1 MRRAIE
7 MSPLGD
13 NPILTG
19 YLLTHAPVALFM
31 LDYAPPTDSDIWLTE
46 IIGFNYLTIAL
57 LVVIVFAAMVTRIF
71 TMWFTPIVLRKII
84 TSDTI
89 EETAV
94 KDSDKALG
102 TAFGVGFS
110 YVLFNDLKLAMG
122 QPDSSVMMPNFV
134 SSLVPALL
142 QLIVAI
148 AIIMWALRLV
158 ELVKAIVMVID
169 DDDELDGTEK
179 TLISALQSALRF
191 VIIFVGS
198 IFIADSFGLDLT
210 SLIAGLG
217 ISGIALALAAKDT
230 ISNFFGAVTVL
241 LDRPFKVG
249 DWIVVGSSEGEVIE
263 ITLRT
268 TLIRTSIDTVISM
281 PNANLVNKPVEN
293 YGKRRWR
300 RWQTQLHLDINS
312 DPKSIENFCDAV
324 LKIISNNE
332 FTTKV
337 DGSFCRVSAISAQSL
352 DVAINLY
359 WDISSGI
366 QEREQ
371 RELLIL
377 SIMSQAK
384 TNKLEF
390 YDGRIRQQR

>member
-1 MRRAIE
+1 MRRAIG
-7 MSPLGD
+7 MSPKGD
-13 NPILTG
+13 NPIATG
-19 YLLTHAPVALFM
+19 YLLTYAPVALFM
-31 LDYAPPTDSDIWLTE
+31 LDYAPPTDSPTWLNE
-46 IIGFNYLTIAL
+46 FFGFNNLTITILAL
-57 LVVIVFAAMVTRIF
+57 FILAAMITRKF

-94 KDSDKALG
+94 RDSDKALG

-110 YVLFNDLKLAMG
+110 YFLFNDLKTAMG
-122 QPDSSVMMPNFV
+122 QPDSSIMMPNFI
-134 SSLVPALL
+134 SELVPSLL
-142 QLIVAI
+142 QLIIAI

-179 TLISALQSALRF
+179 TLISAIQSALRF

-198 IFIADSFGLDLT
+198 VFIADSFGFDLG
-210 SLIAGLG
+210 SIIAGLG

-263 ITLRT
+263 ISLRT
-268 TLIRTSIDTVISM
+268 TLIRTSLDTVISM

-312 DPKSIENFCDAV
+312 DPESIENFCDAV
-324 LKIISNNE
+324 LKIISSNE

-337 DGSFCRVSAISAQSL
+337 DSSFCRVSAISAQSL

-384 TNKLEF
+384 IDKLEF

>member
-1 MRRAIE
+1 M
-7 MSPLGD
+7 
-13 NPILTG
+13 
-19 YLLTHAPVALFM
+19 YHVALVM

-57 LVVIVFAAMVTRIF
+57 LVVIFFIAIITRIF

-94 KDSDKALG
+94 RDSDKALG
-102 TAFGVGFS
+102 TAFGAGFS
-110 YVLFNDLKLAMG
+110 YILFNDLKSAIG
-122 QPDSSVMMPNFV
+122 QPDSSIMMPDFV
-134 SSLVPALL
+134 SSLVPSLL

-179 TLISALQSALRF
+179 TLISAIQSALRF
-191 VIIFVGS
+191 IIIFVGS

-268 TLIRTSIDTVISM
+268 TLIRTSLDTVISM

-312 DPKSIENFCDAV
+312 DPESIENFCDAV
-324 LKIISNNE
+324 LKIISDNE

-337 DGSFCRVSAISAQSL
+337 DSSFCRVSAISAQSL
-352 DVAINLY
+352 DIAINLY

-384 TNKLEF
+384 ENKLEF

>member
-1 MRRAIE
+1 M
-7 MSPLGD
+7 
-13 NPILTG
+13 
-19 YLLTHAPVALFM
+19 HHVALVM
-31 LDYAPPTDSDIWLTE
+31 LDYAPPTDSTIWLNE
-46 IIGFNYLTIAL
+46 YLGFNNLTVAILTLFILTAF
-57 LVVIVFAAMVTRIF
+57 IVRKF
-71 TMWFTPIVLRKII
+71 TMWFIPILLRKII

-89 EETAV
+89 EENAV
-94 KDSDKALG
+94 RDSDKALG
-102 TAFGVGFS
+102 TAVGVGFAHL
-110 YVLFNDLKLAMG
+110 LFSDFN
-122 QPDSSVMMPNFV
+122 SSMVQGNSNIIMPNVF
-134 SSLVPALL
+134 SSLVPSLL
-142 QLIVAI
+142 QLVVSI
-148 AIIMWALRLV
+148 AIIIWALRLV

-179 TLISALQSALRF
+179 TLISAIQSALRF
-191 VIIFVGS
+191 VIIFLGS
-198 IFIADSFGLDLT
+198 VFIADSFGFDLT

-268 TLIRTSIDTVISM
+268 TLIRTSLDTVISM

-312 DPKSIENFCDAV
+312 DPEAVEKFCDAV
-324 LKIISNNE
+324 LGIISENQ

-337 DGSFCRVSAISAQSL
+337 DASFCRVNAISAQSL
-352 DVAINLY
+352 DIAINLY

-384 TNKLEF
+384 ANELEF

>member
-1 MRRAIE
+1 M
-7 MSPLGD
+7 
-13 NPILTG
+13 
-19 YLLTHAPVALFM
+19 YHVALFM

-57 LVVIVFAAMVTRIF
+57 LVVIFFIAIITRIF

-94 KDSDKALG
+94 RDSDKALG
-102 TAFGVGFS
+102 TAFGAGFS
-110 YVLFNDLKLAMG
+110 YILFNDLKSAIG
-122 QPDSSVMMPNFV
+122 QPDSSIMMPDFV
-134 SSLVPALL
+134 SSLVPSLL

-179 TLISALQSALRF
+179 TLISAIQSALRF
-191 VIIFVGS
+191 IIIFVGS

-268 TLIRTSIDTVISM
+268 TLIRTSLDTVISM

-324 LKIISNNE
+324 LGIISNNE

-337 DGSFCRVSAISAQSL
+337 DSSFCRVSAISAQSL
-352 DVAINLY
+352 DIAINLY

-384 TNKLEF
+384 ENKLEF

>member
-1 MRRAIE
+1 M
-7 MSPLGD
+7 
-13 NPILTG
+13 
-19 YLLTHAPVALFM
+19 YHVALVM

-57 LVVIVFAAMVTRIF
+57 LVAIFFIAIITRIF

-94 KDSDKALG
+94 RDSDKALG

-110 YVLFNDLKLAMG
+110 YILFNDLKSAIG
-122 QPDSSVMMPNFV
+122 QPDSSIMMPDFV
-134 SSLVPALL
+134 SSLVPSLL

-179 TLISALQSALRF
+179 TLISAIQSALRF

-198 IFIADSFGLDLT
+198 IFIADSFGFDLT

-268 TLIRTSIDTVISM
+268 TLIRTSLDTVISM

-312 DPKSIENFCDAV
+312 DPESIENFCDAV
-324 LKIISNNE
+324 LKIISDNE

-337 DGSFCRVSAISAQSL
+337 DASFCRVSAISAQSL
-352 DVAINLY
+352 DIAINLY

-384 TNKLEF
+384 ENKLEF

>member
-1 MRRAIE
+1 
-7 MSPLGD
+7 
-13 NPILTG
+13 
-19 YLLTHAPVALFM
+19 M
-31 LDYAPPTDSDIWLTE
+31 LPYAPPTDSSVWLNE
-46 IIGFNYLTIAL
+46 FLGFNNLTITILAL
-57 LVVIVFAAMVTRIF
+57 FILTAIIARKI
-71 TMWFTPIVLRKII
+71 TMWFVPIVLRKII
-84 TSDTI
+84 TSETI
-89 EETAV
+89 EEAAV
-94 KDSDKALG
+94 RDSDKALG
-102 TAFGVGFS
+102 TAAGIGFS
-110 YVLFNDLKLAMG
+110 YLLFDDLKTSMG
-122 QPDSSVMMPNFV
+122 QSDSNILMPDLFSA
-134 SSLVPALL
+134 LVPSIL

-148 AIIMWALRLV
+148 AVIMWALRLV
-158 ELVKAIVMVID
+158 ELVRAIVMVID

-179 TLISALQSALRF
+179 TLISAIQSALRF
-191 VIIFVGS
+191 VIIFLGS
-198 IFIADSFGLDLT
+198 VFIADSFGFDLT

-268 TLIRTSIDTVISM
+268 TLIRTSLDTVISM

-312 DPKSIENFCDAV
+312 DPEAVEKFCDAV
-324 LKIISNNE
+324 LGIISENQ

-337 DGSFCRVSAISAQSL
+337 DASFCRVNAISAQSL
-352 DVAINLY
+352 DIAINLY

-384 TNKLEF
+384 ANELEF

>member
-1 MRRAIE
+1 M
-7 MSPLGD
+7 
-13 NPILTG
+13 
-19 YLLTHAPVALFM
+19 YHVALFM

-57 LVVIVFAAMVTRIF
+57 LVVIFFIAIITRIF

-94 KDSDKALG
+94 RDSDKALG
-102 TAFGVGFS
+102 TAFGAGFS
-110 YVLFNDLKLAMG
+110 YILFNDLKSAIG
-122 QPDSSVMMPNFV
+122 QPDSSIMMPDFV
-134 SSLVPALL
+134 SSLVPSLL

-179 TLISALQSALRF
+179 TLISAIQSALRF
-191 VIIFVGS
+191 IIIFVGS

-268 TLIRTSIDTVISM
+268 TLIRTSLDTVISM

-312 DPKSIENFCDAV
+312 DPESIENFCDAV
-324 LKIISNNE
+324 LKIISDNE

-337 DGSFCRVSAISAQSL
+337 DSSFCRVSAISAQSL
-352 DVAINLY
+352 DIAINLY

-384 TNKLEF
+384 ENKLEF

>member
-1 MRRAIE
+1 M
-7 MSPLGD
+7 
-13 NPILTG
+13 
-19 YLLTHAPVALFM
+19 YHVALVM

-57 LVVIVFAAMVTRIF
+57 LVAIFFTAIITRIF

-94 KDSDKALG
+94 RDSDKSLG

-110 YVLFNDLKLAMG
+110 YILFNDLKTAIG
-122 QPDSSVMMPNFV
+122 QPDSSIMMPNFV
-134 SSLVPALL
+134 SSLVPSLL

-158 ELVKAIVMVID
+158 ELVKAVVMVID

-179 TLISALQSALRF
+179 TLISAIQSALRF

-198 IFIADSFGLDLT
+198 IFIADSFGFDLT

-249 DWIVVGSSEGEVIE
+249 DWIVVGTSEGEVIE
-263 ITLRT
+263 ISLRT
-268 TLIRTSIDTVISM
+268 TLIRTSLDTVISM

-312 DPKSIENFCDAV
+312 DPESIENFCSAV
-324 LKIISNNE
+324 LEIISNNE

-337 DGSFCRVSAISAQSL
+337 DSSFCRVNAISAQSL

-384 TNKLEF
+384 ENKLEF

>member
-1 MRRAIE
+1 M
-7 MSPLGD
+7 
-13 NPILTG
+13 
-19 YLLTHAPVALFM
+19 HHVALVM
-31 LDYAPPTDSDIWLTE
+31 LDYAPPTDSTIWLNE
-46 IIGFNYLTIAL
+46 YLGFNNLTVAILTLFILSAF
-57 LVVIVFAAMVTRIF
+57 IVRKF
-71 TMWFTPIVLRKII
+71 TMWFIPILLRKII

-89 EETAV
+89 EENAV
-94 KDSDKALG
+94 RDSDKALG
-102 TAFGVGFS
+102 TAVGVGFAHL
-110 YVLFNDLKLAMG
+110 LFSDFNTSMVQG
-122 QPDSSVMMPNFV
+122 NSNIIMPNVF
-134 SSLVPALL
+134 SSLVPSLL
-142 QLIVAI
+142 QLVVSI
-148 AIIMWALRLV
+148 AIIIWALRLV

-179 TLISALQSALRF
+179 TLISAIQSALRF
-191 VIIFVGS
+191 VIIFLGS
-198 IFIADSFGLDLT
+198 VFIADSFGFDLT

-268 TLIRTSIDTVISM
+268 TLIRTSLDTVISM

-312 DPKSIENFCDAV
+312 DPEAVEKFCDAV
-324 LKIISNNE
+324 LGIISENQ

-337 DGSFCRVSAISAQSL
+337 DASFCRVNAISAQSL
-352 DVAINLY
+352 DIAINLY

-384 TNKLEF
+384 ANELEF

>member
-1 MRRAIE
+1 M
-7 MSPLGD
+7 
-13 NPILTG
+13 
-19 YLLTHAPVALFM
+19 HHVALVM
-31 LDYAPPTDSDIWLTE
+31 LDYAPPTDSTIWLNE
-46 IIGFNYLTIAL
+46 YLGFNNLTVAILTLFILTAF
-57 LVVIVFAAMVTRIF
+57 IVRKF
-71 TMWFTPIVLRKII
+71 TMWFIPILLRKII

-89 EETAV
+89 EENAV
-94 KDSDKALG
+94 RDSDKALG
-102 TAFGVGFS
+102 TAVGVGFAHL
-110 YVLFNDLKLAMG
+110 LFSDFNTSMVQG
-122 QPDSSVMMPNFV
+122 NSNIIMPNIF
-134 SSLVPALL
+134 SSLVPSLL
-142 QLIVAI
+142 QLVVSI
-148 AIIMWALRLV
+148 AIIIWALRLV

-179 TLISALQSALRF
+179 TLISAIQSALRF
-191 VIIFVGS
+191 VIIFLGS
-198 IFIADSFGLDLT
+198 VFIADSFGFDLT

-268 TLIRTSIDTVISM
+268 TLIRTSLDTVISM

-312 DPKSIENFCDAV
+312 DPEAVEKFCDAV
-324 LKIISNNE
+324 LGIISENQ

-337 DGSFCRVSAISAQSL
+337 DASFCRVNAISAQSL
-352 DVAINLY
+352 DIAINLY

-384 TNKLEF
+384 ANELEF

>member
-1 MRRAIE
+1 M
-7 MSPLGD
+7 
-13 NPILTG
+13 
-19 YLLTHAPVALFM
+19 YHVALVM

-57 LVVIVFAAMVTRIF
+57 LVVIFFIAIITRIF

-94 KDSDKALG
+94 RDSDKALG
-102 TAFGVGFS
+102 TAFGAGFS
-110 YVLFNDLKLAMG
+110 YILFNDLKSAIG
-122 QPDSSVMMPNFV
+122 QPDSSIMMPDFV
-134 SSLVPALL
+134 SSLVPSLL

-179 TLISALQSALRF
+179 TLISAIQSALRF

-198 IFIADSFGLDLT
+198 IFIADSFGFDLT

-268 TLIRTSIDTVISM
+268 TLIRTSLDTVISM

-312 DPKSIENFCDAV
+312 DPESIENFCDAV
-324 LKIISNNE
+324 LKIISDNE

-337 DGSFCRVSAISAQSL
+337 DSSFCRVSAISAQSL
-352 DVAINLY
+352 DIAINLY

-384 TNKLEF
+384 ENKLEF

>member
-1 MRRAIE
+1 M
-7 MSPLGD
+7 
-13 NPILTG
+13 
-19 YLLTHAPVALFM
+19 HHVALVM
-31 LDYAPPTDSDIWLTE
+31 LDYAPPTDSTIWLNE
-46 IIGFNYLTIAL
+46 YLGFNNLTVAILTLFILTAF
-57 LVVIVFAAMVTRIF
+57 IVRKF
-71 TMWFTPIVLRKII
+71 TMWFIPILLRKII

-89 EETAV
+89 EENAV
-94 KDSDKALG
+94 RDSDKALG
-102 TAFGVGFS
+102 TAVGVGFAHL
-110 YVLFNDLKLAMG
+110 LFSDFNTSMIQG
-122 QPDSSVMMPNFV
+122 NSNIIMPNVF
-134 SSLVPALL
+134 SSLVPSLL
-142 QLIVAI
+142 QLVVSI
-148 AIIMWALRLV
+148 AIIIWALRLV

-179 TLISALQSALRF
+179 TLISAIQSALRF
-191 VIIFVGS
+191 VIIFLGS
-198 IFIADSFGLDLT
+198 VFIADSFGFDLT

-268 TLIRTSIDTVISM
+268 TLIRTSLDTVISM

-312 DPKSIENFCDAV
+312 DPEAVEKFCDAV
-324 LKIISNNE
+324 LGIISENQ

-337 DGSFCRVSAISAQSL
+337 DASFCRVNAISAQSL
-352 DVAINLY
+352 DIAINLY

-384 TNKLEF
+384 ANELEF

>member
-1 MRRAIE
+1 M
-7 MSPLGD
+7 
-13 NPILTG
+13 
-19 YLLTHAPVALFM
+19 YHVALVM

-57 LVVIVFAAMVTRIF
+57 LVVIFFIAIITRIF

-94 KDSDKALG
+94 RDSDKALG
-102 TAFGVGFS
+102 TAFGAGFS
-110 YVLFNDLKLAMG
+110 YILFNDLKSAIG
-122 QPDSSVMMPNFV
+122 QPDSSIMMPDFV
-134 SSLVPALL
+134 SSLVPSLL

-179 TLISALQSALRF
+179 TLISAIQSALRF

-198 IFIADSFGLDLT
+198 IFIADSFGFDLT

-268 TLIRTSIDTVISM
+268 TLIRTSLDTVISM

-324 LKIISNNE
+324 LGIISNNE

-337 DGSFCRVSAISAQSL
+337 DSSFCRVSAISAQSL
-352 DVAINLY
+352 DIAINLY

-384 TNKLEF
+384 ENKLEF

>member
-1 MRRAIE
+1 
-7 MSPLGD
+7 
-13 NPILTG
+13 
-19 YLLTHAPVALFM
+19 M
-31 LDYAPPTDSDIWLTE
+31 LDYVPPTDSPTWLNE
-46 IIGFNYLTIAL
+46 YLGFNNLTITVLAL
-57 LVVIVFAAMVTRIF
+57 FILTAIITRKF
-71 TMWFTPIVLRKII
+71 TMWFAPIVLRKII
-84 TSDTI
+84 TSDAI

-94 KDSDKALG
+94 SDSDKALG

-110 YVLFNDLKLAMG
+110 YFLFNDLKAAMG
-122 QPDSSVMMPNFV
+122 QPDSSIMMPTFF
-134 SSLVPALL
+134 SELVPGLL

-148 AIIMWALRLV
+148 AVIMWALRLV
-158 ELVKAIVMVID
+158 ELVKTIVMVID

-179 TLISALQSALRF
+179 TLISAMQSALRF

-198 IFIADSFGLDLT
+198 IFIADSFGFDLT

-230 ISNFFGAVTVL
+230 ISNFFGAITVL

-312 DPKSIENFCDAV
+312 EPKSIENFCDAV
-324 LKIISNNE
+324 LKIISANE

-337 DGSFCRVSAISAQSL
+337 DSSFCRVSAISAQSL

-384 TNKLEF
+384 ADGLEF

>member
-1 MRRAIE
+1 M
-7 MSPLGD
+7 
-13 NPILTG
+13 
-19 YLLTHAPVALFM
+19 YHVALFM

-57 LVVIVFAAMVTRIF
+57 LVVIFFIAIITRIF

-94 KDSDKALG
+94 RDSDKALG
-102 TAFGVGFS
+102 TAFGAGFS
-110 YVLFNDLKLAMG
+110 YILFNDLKSAIG
-122 QPDSSVMMPNFV
+122 QPDSSIMMPDFV
-134 SSLVPALL
+134 SSLVPSLL

-179 TLISALQSALRF
+179 TLISAIQSALRF

-268 TLIRTSIDTVISM
+268 TLIRTSLDTVISM

-312 DPKSIENFCDAV
+312 DPESIENFCDAV
-324 LKIISNNE
+324 LKIISDNE

-337 DGSFCRVSAISAQSL
+337 DSSFCRVSAISAQSL
-352 DVAINLY
+352 DIAINLY

-384 TNKLEF
+384 ENKLEF

>member
-1 MRRAIE
+1 M
-7 MSPLGD
+7 
-13 NPILTG
+13 
-19 YLLTHAPVALFM
+19 HHVALVM
-31 LDYAPPTDSDIWLTE
+31 LDYAPPTDSTIWLNE
-46 IIGFNYLTIAL
+46 YLGFNNLTVAILTLFILTAF
-57 LVVIVFAAMVTRIF
+57 IVRKF
-71 TMWFTPIVLRKII
+71 TMWFIPILLRKII

-89 EETAV
+89 EENAV
-94 KDSDKALG
+94 RDSDKALG
-102 TAFGVGFS
+102 TAVGVGFAHL
-110 YVLFNDLKLAMG
+110 LFSDFNTSMVQG
-122 QPDSSVMMPNFV
+122 NSNIIMPNVF
-134 SSLVPALL
+134 SSLVPSLL
-142 QLIVAI
+142 QLVVSI
-148 AIIMWALRLV
+148 AIIIWALRLV

-169 DDDELDGTEK
+169 DDELDGTEK
-179 TLISALQSALRF
+179 TLISAIQSALRF
-191 VIIFVGS
+191 VIIFLGS
-198 IFIADSFGLDLT
+198 VFIADSFGFDLT

-268 TLIRTSIDTVISM
+268 TLIRTSLDTVISM

-312 DPKSIENFCDAV
+312 DPEAVEKFCDAV
-324 LKIISNNE
+324 LGIISENQ

-337 DGSFCRVSAISAQSL
+337 DASFCRVNAISAQSL
-352 DVAINLY
+352 DIAINLY

-384 TNKLEF
+384 ANELEF

>member
-1 MRRAIE
+1 M
-7 MSPLGD
+7 
-13 NPILTG
+13 
-19 YLLTHAPVALFM
+19 YHVALFM
-31 LDYAPPTDSDIWLTE
+31 LDYVPPTDSPTWLNE
-46 IIGFNYLTIAL
+46 FFGFNNLTIAIL
-57 LVVIVFAAMVTRIF
+57 ALFILTAIITRKF

-94 KDSDKALG
+94 RDSDKALG

-110 YVLFNDLKLAMG
+110 YFLFNDLKAAMG
-122 QPDSSVMMPNFV
+122 QPDSSIMMPNFF
-134 SSLVPALL
+134 SELVPGLL

-179 TLISALQSALRF
+179 TLISAMQSALRF

-198 IFIADSFGLDLT
+198 IFIADSFGFDLT

-384 TNKLEF
+384 DHKLEF

>member
-1 MRRAIE
+1 M
-7 MSPLGD
+7 
-13 NPILTG
+13 
-19 YLLTHAPVALFM
+19 HHVALFM
-31 LDYAPPTDSDIWLTE
+31 LDYAPPTDSTTWLNE
-46 IIGFNYLTIAL
+46 YLGFNNLTVAILTLFILTAF
-57 LVVIVFAAMVTRIF
+57 IVRKF
-71 TMWFTPIVLRKII
+71 TMWFIPILLRKII

-94 KDSDKALG
+94 RDSDKALG
-102 TAFGVGFS
+102 TAVGFGIAHL
-110 YVLFNDLKLAMG
+110 LFSDLNTSMIQG
-122 QPDSSVMMPNFV
+122 NSNIIMPNVF
-134 SSLVPALL
+134 SSLFPALL
-142 QLIVAI
+142 QLVVSI
-148 AIIMWALRLV
+148 AIIIWALRLV

-179 TLISALQSALRF
+179 TLISAIQSALRF
-191 VIIFVGS
+191 VIIFLGS
-198 IFIADSFGLDLT
+198 VFIADSFGFDLT

-268 TLIRTSIDTVISM
+268 TLIRTSLDTVISM

-312 DPKSIENFCDAV
+312 DPIAIEKFCDAV
-324 LKIISNNE
+324 LGIISENQ

-337 DGSFCRVSAISAQSL
+337 DASFCRVNAISAQSL
-352 DVAINLY
+352 DIAINLY

-384 TNKLEF
+384 ANELEF

>member
-1 MRRAIE
+1 MDLRRDI
-7 MSPLGD
+7 
-13 NPILTG
+13 T
-19 YLLTHAPVALFM
+19 LLMYHVALFM

-94 KDSDKALG
+94 RDSDKALG

-110 YVLFNDLKLAMG
+110 YLLFNDLKDAMG

>member
-1 MRRAIE
+1 M
-7 MSPLGD
+7 
-13 NPILTG
+13 
-19 YLLTHAPVALFM
+19 HHVALVM
-31 LDYAPPTDSDIWLTE
+31 LPYAPPTDSSVWLNE
-46 IIGFNYLTIAL
+46 FLGFNNLTITILAL
-57 LVVIVFAAMVTRIF
+57 FILTAIIARKI
-71 TMWFTPIVLRKII
+71 TMWFVPIVLRKII
-84 TSDTI
+84 TSETI
-89 EETAV
+89 EEAAV
-94 KDSDKALG
+94 RDSDKALG
-102 TAFGVGFS
+102 TAAGIGFS
-110 YVLFNDLKLAMG
+110 YLLFDDLKTSMG
-122 QPDSSVMMPNFV
+122 QSDSNILMPDLFSA
-134 SSLVPALL
+134 LVPSIL

-148 AIIMWALRLV
+148 AVIMWALRLV
-158 ELVKAIVMVID
+158 ELVRAIVMVID

-179 TLISALQSALRF
+179 TLISAIQSALRF

-198 IFIADSFGLDLT
+198 VFIADSFGFDLT

-263 ITLRT
+263 ISLRT

-324 LKIISNNE
+324 LGIISDNE

-337 DGSFCRVSAISAQSL
+337 DASFCRVNAISAQSR

-384 TNKLEF
+384 ANKLEF

>member
-1 MRRAIE
+1 M
-7 MSPLGD
+7 
-13 NPILTG
+13 
-19 YLLTHAPVALFM
+19 YHVALVM

-57 LVVIVFAAMVTRIF
+57 LVVIFFIAIITRIF

-94 KDSDKALG
+94 RDSDKALG

-110 YVLFNDLKLAMG
+110 YILFNDLKGAIG
-122 QPDSSVMMPNFV
+122 QPDSSIMMPDFV
-134 SSLVPALL
+134 SSLVPSLL

-179 TLISALQSALRF
+179 TLISAIQSALRF

-198 IFIADSFGLDLT
+198 IFIADSFGFDLT

-268 TLIRTSIDTVISM
+268 TLIRTSLDTVISM

-312 DPKSIENFCDAV
+312 DPESIENFCDAV
-324 LKIISNNE
+324 LKIISDNE

-337 DGSFCRVSAISAQSL
+337 DSSFCRVSAISAQSL
-352 DVAINLY
+352 DIAINLY

-384 TNKLEF
+384 ENKLEF

>member
-1 MRRAIE
+1 M
-7 MSPLGD
+7 
-13 NPILTG
+13 
-19 YLLTHAPVALFM
+19 YHVALVM

-57 LVVIVFAAMVTRIF
+57 LVVIFFIAIITRIF

-94 KDSDKALG
+94 RDSDKALG

-110 YVLFNDLKLAMG
+110 YILFNDLKSAIG
-122 QPDSSVMMPNFV
+122 QPDSSIMMPDFV
-134 SSLVPALL
+134 SSLVPSLL

-179 TLISALQSALRF
+179 TLISAIQSALRF

-198 IFIADSFGLDLT
+198 IFIADSFGFDLT

-268 TLIRTSIDTVISM
+268 TLIRTSLDTVISM

-312 DPKSIENFCDAV
+312 DPESIENFCDAV
-324 LKIISNNE
+324 LKIISDNE

-337 DGSFCRVSAISAQSL
+337 DSSFCRVSAISAQSL
-352 DVAINLY
+352 DIAINLY

-384 TNKLEF
+384 ENKLEF

>member
-1 MRRAIE
+1 M
-7 MSPLGD
+7 
-13 NPILTG
+13 
-19 YLLTHAPVALFM
+19 YHVALFM

-57 LVVIVFAAMVTRIF
+57 LVVIFFIAIITRIF

-94 KDSDKALG
+94 RDSDKALG
-102 TAFGVGFS
+102 TAFGAGFS
-110 YVLFNDLKLAMG
+110 YILFNDLKSAIG
-122 QPDSSVMMPNFV
+122 QPDSSIMMPDFV
-134 SSLVPALL
+134 SSLVPSLL

-179 TLISALQSALRF
+179 TLISAIQSALRF

-198 IFIADSFGLDLT
+198 IFIADSFGFDLT

-268 TLIRTSIDTVISM
+268 TLIRTSLDTVISM

-312 DPKSIENFCDAV
+312 DPESIENFCDAV
-324 LKIISNNE
+324 LKIISDNE

-337 DGSFCRVSAISAQSL
+337 DSSFCRVSAISAQSL
-352 DVAINLY
+352 DIAINLY

-384 TNKLEF
+384 ENKLEF

>member
-1 MRRAIE
+1 M
-7 MSPLGD
+7 
-13 NPILTG
+13 
-19 YLLTHAPVALFM
+19 YHVALFM

-57 LVVIVFAAMVTRIF
+57 LVVIFFIAIITRIF

-94 KDSDKALG
+94 RDSDKALG
-102 TAFGVGFS
+102 TAFGAGFS
-110 YVLFNDLKLAMG
+110 YILFNDLKSAIG
-122 QPDSSVMMPNFV
+122 QPDSSIMMPDFV
-134 SSLVPALL
+134 SSLVPSLL

-179 TLISALQSALRF
+179 TLISAIQSALRF
-191 VIIFVGS
+191 IIIFVGS

-268 TLIRTSIDTVISM
+268 TLIRTSLDTVISM

-312 DPKSIENFCDAV
+312 DPESIENFCDAV
-324 LKIISNNE
+324 LKIISDNE

-337 DGSFCRVSAISAQSL
+337 DASFCRVSAISAQSL
-352 DVAINLY
+352 DIAINLY

-384 TNKLEF
+384 ENKLEF

>member
-1 MRRAIE
+1 M
-7 MSPLGD
+7 
-13 NPILTG
+13 
-19 YLLTHAPVALFM
+19 HHVALVM
-31 LDYAPPTDSDIWLTE
+31 LPYAPPTDSSVWLNE
-46 IIGFNYLTIAL
+46 FLGFNNLTITILAL
-57 LVVIVFAAMVTRIF
+57 FILTAIIARKI
-71 TMWFTPIVLRKII
+71 TMWFVPIVLRKII
-84 TSDTI
+84 TSETI
-89 EETAV
+89 EEAAV
-94 KDSDKALG
+94 RDSDKALG
-102 TAFGVGFS
+102 TAAGIGFS
-110 YVLFNDLKLAMG
+110 YLLFDDLKTSMG
-122 QPDSSVMMPNFV
+122 QSDSNILMPDLFSA
-134 SSLVPALL
+134 LVPSIL
-142 QLIVAI
+142 QLVVAI
-148 AIIMWALRLV
+148 AVIMWALRLV

-179 TLISALQSALRF
+179 TLISAIQSALRF
-191 VIIFVGS
+191 VIIFLGS
-198 IFIADSFGLDLT
+198 VFIADSFGFDLT

-268 TLIRTSIDTVISM
+268 TLIRTSQDTVISM

-312 DPKSIENFCDAV
+312 DPISIEKFCDAV
-324 LKIISNNE
+324 LGIISENK

-337 DGSFCRVSAISAQSL
+337 DASFCRVSAISAQSL
-352 DVAINLY
+352 DIAVNLY
-359 WDISSGI
+359 WDLSSGI

-384 TNKLEF
+384 ANKLEF

>member
-1 MRRAIE
+1 M
-7 MSPLGD
+7 
-13 NPILTG
+13 
-19 YLLTHAPVALFM
+19 HHVALVM
-31 LDYAPPTDSDIWLTE
+31 LDYAPPTDSTIWLNE
-46 IIGFNYLTIAL
+46 YLGFNNLTVAILTLFILTAF
-57 LVVIVFAAMVTRIF
+57 IVRKF
-71 TMWFTPIVLRKII
+71 TMWFIPILLRKII

-89 EETAV
+89 EENAV
-94 KDSDKALG
+94 RDSDKALG
-102 TAFGVGFS
+102 TAIGVGFAHL
-110 YVLFNDLKLAMG
+110 LFSDFNTSMVQG
-122 QPDSSVMMPNFV
+122 NSNIIMPNVF
-134 SSLVPALL
+134 SSLVPSLL
-142 QLIVAI
+142 QLVVSI
-148 AIIMWALRLV
+148 AIIIWALRLV

-179 TLISALQSALRF
+179 TLISAIQSALRF
-191 VIIFVGS
+191 VIIFLGS
-198 IFIADSFGLDLT
+198 VFIADSFGFDLT

-268 TLIRTSIDTVISM
+268 TLIRTSLDTVISM

-312 DPKSIENFCDAV
+312 DPEAVEKFCDAV
-324 LKIISNNE
+324 LGIISENQ

-337 DGSFCRVSAISAQSL
+337 DASFCRVNAISAQSL
-352 DVAINLY
+352 DIAINLY

-384 TNKLEF
+384 ANELEF

>member
-1 MRRAIE
+1 M
-7 MSPLGD
+7 
-13 NPILTG
+13 
-19 YLLTHAPVALFM
+19 HHVALVM
-31 LDYAPPTDSDIWLTE
+31 LDYAPPTDSTIWLNE
-46 IIGFNYLTIAL
+46 YLGFNNLTVAILTLFILTAF
-57 LVVIVFAAMVTRIF
+57 IVRKF
-71 TMWFTPIVLRKII
+71 TMWFIPILLRKII

-89 EETAV
+89 EENAV
-94 KDSDKALG
+94 RDSDKALG
-102 TAFGVGFS
+102 TAVGVGFAHL
-110 YVLFNDLKLAMG
+110 LFSDFNTSMVQG
-122 QPDSSVMMPNFV
+122 NSNIIMPNVF
-134 SSLVPALL
+134 SSLVPSLL
-142 QLIVAI
+142 QLVVSI
-148 AIIMWALRLV
+148 AIIIWALRLV

-179 TLISALQSALRF
+179 TLISAIQSALRF
-191 VIIFVGS
+191 VIIFLGS
-198 IFIADSFGLDLT
+198 VFIADSFGFDLT

-268 TLIRTSIDTVISM
+268 TLIRTSLDTVISM

-312 DPKSIENFCDAV
+312 DPEAVEKFCDAV
-324 LKIISNNE
+324 LGIISENQ

-337 DGSFCRVSAISAQSL
+337 DASFCRVNAISAQSL
-352 DVAINLY
+352 DIAINLY

-384 TNKLEF
+384 ANELEF

>member
-1 MRRAIE
+1 M
-7 MSPLGD
+7 
-13 NPILTG
+13 
-19 YLLTHAPVALFM
+19 YHVALVM

-57 LVVIVFAAMVTRIF
+57 LVAIFFTAIITRIF

-94 KDSDKALG
+94 RDSDKALG
-102 TAFGVGFS
+102 TAFGAGFS
-110 YVLFNDLKLAMG
+110 YILFNDLKSAIG
-122 QPDSSVMMPNFV
+122 QPDSSIMMPDFV
-134 SSLVPALL
+134 SSLVPSLL

-179 TLISALQSALRF
+179 TLISAIQSALRF
-191 VIIFVGS
+191 IIIFVGS

-268 TLIRTSIDTVISM
+268 TLIRTSLDTVISM

-312 DPKSIENFCDAV
+312 DPESIENFCDAV
-324 LKIISNNE
+324 LKIISDNE

-337 DGSFCRVSAISAQSL
+337 DSSFCRVSAISAQSL
-352 DVAINLY
+352 DIAINLY

-384 TNKLEF
+384 ENKLEF

>member
-1 MRRAIE
+1 M
-7 MSPLGD
+7 
-13 NPILTG
+13 
-19 YLLTHAPVALFM
+19 HHVALVM
-31 LDYAPPTDSDIWLTE
+31 LDYAPPTDSTIWLNE
-46 IIGFNYLTIAL
+46 YLGFNNLTVAILTLFILSAF
-57 LVVIVFAAMVTRIF
+57 IVRKF
-71 TMWFTPIVLRKII
+71 TMWFIPILLRKII

-89 EETAV
+89 EENAV
-94 KDSDKALG
+94 RDSDKALG
-102 TAFGVGFS
+102 TAVGVGFAHL
-110 YVLFNDLKLAMG
+110 LFSDFNTSMIQG
-122 QPDSSVMMPNFV
+122 NSNIIMPNVF
-134 SSLVPALL
+134 SSLVPSLL
-142 QLIVAI
+142 QLVVSI
-148 AIIMWALRLV
+148 AIIIWALRLV

-179 TLISALQSALRF
+179 TLISAIQSALRF
-191 VIIFVGS
+191 VIIFLGS
-198 IFIADSFGLDLT
+198 VFIADSFGFDLT

-268 TLIRTSIDTVISM
+268 TLIRTSLDTVISM

-312 DPKSIENFCDAV
+312 DPEAVEKFCDAV
-324 LKIISNNE
+324 LGIISENQ

-337 DGSFCRVSAISAQSL
+337 DASFCRVNAISAQSL
-352 DVAINLY
+352 DIAINLY

-384 TNKLEF
+384 ANELEF

>member
-1 MRRAIE
+1 M
-7 MSPLGD
+7 
-13 NPILTG
+13 
-19 YLLTHAPVALFM
+19 YHVALVM

-57 LVVIVFAAMVTRIF
+57 LVAIFFTAIITRIF

-94 KDSDKALG
+94 RDSDKSLG

-110 YVLFNDLKLAMG
+110 YVLFNDLKGAIG
-122 QPDSSVMMPNFV
+122 QPDSSIMMPNFV

-198 IFIADSFGLDLT
+198 IFIADSFGFDLT

-249 DWIVVGSSEGEVIE
+249 DWIVVGTSEGEVIE
-263 ITLRT
+263 ISLRT
-268 TLIRTSIDTVISM
+268 TLIRTSLDTVISM

-312 DPKSIENFCDAV
+312 DPESIENFCSAV
-324 LKIISNNE
+324 LEIISNNE

-337 DGSFCRVSAISAQSL
+337 DSSFCRVNAISAQSL

-384 TNKLEF
+384 VNKLEF

>member
-1 MRRAIE
+1 MDLRRDI
-7 MSPLGD
+7 
-13 NPILTG
+13 T
-19 YLLTHAPVALFM
+19 LLMYHVALFM
-31 LDYAPPTDSDIWLTE
+31 LDYAPPTDSPTWLNE
-46 IIGFNYLTIAL
+46 FFGFNNLTITILAL
-57 LVVIVFAAMVTRIF
+57 FILAAIITRKF

-110 YVLFNDLKLAMG
+110 YFLFNDLKLAMG
-122 QPDSSVMMPNFV
+122 QPDSSIMMPNFV

-268 TLIRTSIDTVISM
+268 TLIRTSTDTVISM

-384 TNKLEF
+384 DHKLEF

>member
-1 MRRAIE
+1 MDLRRDI
-7 MSPLGD
+7 
-13 NPILTG
+13 T
-19 YLLTHAPVALFM
+19 LLMYHVALFM
-31 LDYAPPTDSDIWLTE
+31 LDYAPPTDSPTWLNE
-46 IIGFNYLTIAL
+46 FFGFNNLTITILAL
-57 LVVIVFAAMVTRIF
+57 FILAAIITRKF

-110 YVLFNDLKLAMG
+110 YFLFNDLKLAMG
-122 QPDSSVMMPNFV
+122 QPDSSIMMPNFV

-268 TLIRTSIDTVISM
+268 TLIRTSTDTVISM

-384 TNKLEF
+384 IDKLEF

>member
-1 MRRAIE
+1 M
-7 MSPLGD
+7 
-13 NPILTG
+13 
-19 YLLTHAPVALFM
+19 HHVALVM
-31 LDYAPPTDSDIWLTE
+31 LDYAPPTDSTIWLNE
-46 IIGFNYLTIAL
+46 YLGFNNLTVAILTLFILTAF
-57 LVVIVFAAMVTRIF
+57 IVRKF
-71 TMWFTPIVLRKII
+71 TMWFIPILLRKII

-89 EETAV
+89 EENAV
-94 KDSDKALG
+94 RDSDKALG
-102 TAFGVGFS
+102 TAVGVGFAHL
-110 YVLFNDLKLAMG
+110 LFSDFNTSMIQG
-122 QPDSSVMMPNFV
+122 NSNIIMPNVF
-134 SSLVPALL
+134 SSLVPSLL
-142 QLIVAI
+142 QLVVSI
-148 AIIMWALRLV
+148 AIIIWALRLV

-179 TLISALQSALRF
+179 TLISAIQSALRF
-191 VIIFVGS
+191 VIIFLGS
-198 IFIADSFGLDLT
+198 VFIADSFGFDLT

-268 TLIRTSIDTVISM
+268 TLIRTSLDTVISM

-312 DPKSIENFCDAV
+312 DPEAVEKFCDAV
-324 LKIISNNE
+324 LGIISENK

-337 DGSFCRVSAISAQSL
+337 DASFCRVSAISAQSL
-352 DVAINLY
+352 DIAVNLY
-359 WDISSGI
+359 WDLSSGI

-384 TNKLEF
+384 ANELEF